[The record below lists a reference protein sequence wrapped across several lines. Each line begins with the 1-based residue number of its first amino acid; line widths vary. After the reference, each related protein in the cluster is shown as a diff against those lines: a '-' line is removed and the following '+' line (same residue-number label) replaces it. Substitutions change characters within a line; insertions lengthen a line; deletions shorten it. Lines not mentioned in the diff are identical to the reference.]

1 MAQSMTDSP
10 TTRRPSGWLRRR
22 GGSAVLA
29 ATLLAGVLVA
39 SVGAGYR
46 ATKADLDDAKANAA
60 KGDHVV
66 QMNVESQGIEA
77 EAEALA
83 PGKDDLEVVTLR
95 DGRVVTVNHKT
106 NEVTVLQ
113 DPGLQNPKRTAP
125 QSSPGASSPEE
136 NLVKVVAGK
145 DAGYVVDP
153 IADTVRMIAKD
164 GTLASSVHVTDATN
178 TAVADSS
185 AGVRVLTSKGEV
197 VHVVGGAIRAV
208 SGNAVEDLTIADGR
222 PIAITSDGKA
232 IDITSDIERTVVD
245 EPVPHGKRTVV
256 GSPMGAGRYLLVLDR
271 NAATLTV
278 VDPRTRSLVQ
288 KFTGLPPSSHLLGAP
303 VVLDDRIYV
312 PDFDKTAHEL
322 LVFDLSEGK
331 LVDKIKVPGESSTF
345 SLEVRGHRVWANDQF
360 DRRALVIDRDGGQ
373 VTIDTGEGDGQTNTS
388 HPDTPPESGDKP
400 DPETPTQEPPATP
413 RKDPGKEP
421 APPAPTVAVPVIEP
435 GTAKQDACN
444 RITAANLRCEFVEIG
459 AGGKIGTVRSTDP
472 PGGYQV
478 PEQAVVRIHVYGAL
492 TVPNVVD
499 LFIDRACEIVEGGT
513 GSGETGPVMRCVRE
527 VAPEPA
533 TSFNRLNTVKEQEPP
548 AGQEVKAGTDVTV
561 RYWDQVT
568 MPDLSNT
575 NGADQCNQI
584 IAAANTQVSCTV
596 AEGSE
601 ESPNPNQAGFVESQN
616 PVAGSPV
623 KAGTTIQLTTYRVQT
638 PKVPGP
644 FSGTS
649 TAEACQAVESAGYTC
664 VQQDDELARHAN
676 TVTRQEPAPGTP
688 QAGGTVILHYSS
700 EEPVPVYRWVAKN
713 GDPVYVMRVGDEIPN
728 ENYQREPNPVG
739 YAYNGGSLR
748 AGTVPINGFF
758 CATSKATC
766 GGYDPNHYISRDTP
780 PKEGFQAGGTLARFV
795 NITTGQ
801 CPQGMIPIRRY
812 FRHPGTWDYYFGS
825 SSPWTADYTEELG
838 CIWSP

>member
-1 MAQSMTDSP
+1 VAPSEPTTDSP
-10 TTRRPSGWLRRR
+10 APRPRGWPGKR
-22 GGSAVLA
+22 GGSVVLVG
-29 ATLLAGVLVA
+29 TLFAGVLVA
-39 SVGAGYR
+39 SIGTGYS
-46 ATKADLDDAKANAA
+46 ATKANLDDAKANAV

-66 QMNVESQGIEA
+66 QMNVESQQIEA
-77 EAEALA
+77 EAQALA
-83 PGKDDLEVVTLR
+83 PGKDELEVVTLH

-106 NEVTVLQ
+106 NEVIVLQ
-113 DPGLQNPKRTAP
+113 DPGLQNPKRTSP
-125 QSSPGASSPEE
+125 QSSPGTTAPEE
-136 NLVKVVAGK
+136 NLVTVVAGK

-153 IADTVRMIAKD
+153 ITHTVRMIAKD
-164 GTLASSVHVTDATN
+164 GTLASSVYVTDATN
-178 TAVADSS
+178 KAVADRS

-197 VHVVGGAIRAV
+197 VHVVGGVIRAV
-208 SGNAVEDLTIADGR
+208 SGSAVEALTVADGR

-232 IDITSDIERTVVD
+232 IDITSDVERTVAD
-245 EPVPHGKRTVV
+245 QPVPHGKNTVV

-271 NAATLTV
+271 QKATLIV
-278 VDPRTRSLVQ
+278 VDPRTRSLVR

-303 VVLDDRIYV
+303 VILDNRIYV

-322 LVFDLSEGK
+322 LVFDLTEGK
-331 LVDKIKVPGESSTF
+331 LVDKIKVPGESRTF

-360 DRRALVIDRDGGQ
+360 DPRALVIDRDGGQ
-373 VTIDTGEGDGQTNTS
+373 VTIDTGEGDGQTDTS
-388 HPDTPPESGDKP
+388 HPDTPTDSGSQP
-400 DPETPTQEPPATP
+400 DTETPKQEPPAPP
-413 RKDPGKEP
+413 RKEPEEEP
-421 APPAPTVAVPVIEP
+421 ALPAPTVAVPAIEP
-435 GTAKQDACN
+435 GTAKQDACD
-444 RITAANLRCEFVEIG
+444 RIRAAKLRCEFVQIG

-513 GSGETGPVMRCVRE
+513 GSGETGPAMRCVRE

-533 TSFNRLNTVKEQEPP
+533 TAFNRLNTVKEQDPA

-584 IAAANTQVSCTV
+584 IAAANSQVSCTV
-596 AEGSE
+596 TEGSE
-601 ESPNPNQAGFVESQN
+601 APNPNQAGFVESQN
-616 PVAGSPV
+616 PAAGSPV
-623 KAGTTIQLTTYRVQT
+623 KAGATIQLTTYRVQT

-649 TAEACQAVESAGYTC
+649 IAEACQAVESAGYTC

-700 EEPVPVYRWVAKN
+700 EEPVPVYRWAAKN

-758 CATSKATC
+758 CATSKETC
-766 GGYDPNHYISRDTP
+766 GGYDPNHYISRDTSS
-780 PKEGFQAGGTLARFV
+780 KEGFQAGGTLARFV

-801 CPQGMIPIRRY
+801 CPPGMIPIRRY

-825 SSPWTADYTEELG
+825 SSPWAADYTEELG